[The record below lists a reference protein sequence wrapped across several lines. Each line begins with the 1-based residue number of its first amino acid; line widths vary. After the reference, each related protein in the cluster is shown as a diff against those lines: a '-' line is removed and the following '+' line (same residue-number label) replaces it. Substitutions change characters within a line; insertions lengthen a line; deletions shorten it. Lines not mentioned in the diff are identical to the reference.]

1 MSGDVATEFWSRM
14 ANLERARHEP
24 FRVEARFAQDGRRA
38 TPVQIVLDGGVPQAV
53 IGDELAAL
61 RDKVDPS
68 SIATRHPDEQ
78 DGLAWR
84 NAFDSARGQRQLTL
98 NQACRLVL
106 GPVYVPERQVHA
118 YNANHEL
125 RVRASDLALW
135 LPELEGEGDYE
146 YSLSELYGLS
156 TTEPSN
162 DTTRPDSNRIALTSI
177 RALLGVRGSFD
188 VTVHGTP
195 VHVEVTTSGAARWP
209 RVVSGLDEHT
219 DGPWPSPLYLAC
231 TWRGGQTTLKVAAET
246 WGKSKTYYGV
256 IGLSVR
262 QESLSLIWITV
273 PKEIWSARDDDV
285 VDAATG
291 LSLSRRGEAGKELN
305 VAARKIVDIVKDAGV
320 PFASTKSAEA
330 FRLHVPSGRV
340 IPSPEEALRRLT
352 IVALAKQPF
361 LSQASG
367 SAVGLFDPGAVVG
380 EIDLGGGISKQDLL
394 PPLPGGVRSDKDSL
408 DKLVGWLA
416 EAPRSESQLAR
427 YILDEFDTDDAT
439 LVAGCQRMLLTLG
452 FARAEADTLAIT
464 SAGLEYL
471 NHRSPESLFA
481 LLDRYFVGMVETL
494 LAIRSS
500 AVNSDIVAALR
511 KLPGRAGEQ
520 AQINARRNW
529 MLALGCSERTE
540 RGELLTA
547 LGRHLLGEHEDSA
560 EASVVIESD
569 DEDETSVDSTATP
582 DTPAAPPGWHSDRL
596 DLRSASV
603 AGQLGTLT
611 LPPALIDQ
619 ACAALSAGKH
629 LLFVGPP
636 GTGKTELALCLARA
650 AQTEGY
656 CAGLFTST
664 ASADWTTYETI
675 GGYALE
681 KSGSLAF
688 RSGVFLRALE
698 QWQWLLID
706 ELNRADI
713 DKAFGEL
720 MTVLSGKGADTPYLG
735 AGDRPIGIG
744 PEPTRSHVMPKTFRV
759 IATMNLWDKTSL
771 FRLSYA
777 VQRRFAIIH
786 VAQPDAATYAQLLQQ
801 EATRSW
807 LEPPL
812 ATSVTSRLV
821 ELFGPERL
829 LRIRPVGPAI
839 PLDMIRYMRR
849 RQGEHVGMAEAL
861 AMYLLPQLEG
871 IEPAKAEGLWGLLAA
886 AVGSDADAEGYLRE
900 RFQEIF
906 PLAQLA
912 KARA

>member
-1 MSGDVATEFWSRM
+1 MSSDAADAFWTKM
-14 ANLERARHEP
+14 AELERKRHQR

-38 TPVQIVLDGGVPQAV
+38 TPIQIELADEAPRA
-53 IGDELAAL
+53 IISDELAAL
-61 RDKVDPS
+61 RDRVDPAN
-68 SIATRHPDEQ
+68 IAARHPDAS
-78 DGLAWR
+78 DGRTWR
-84 NAFDSARGQRQLTL
+84 NAFEEARPKRQLSL

-106 GPVYVPERQVHA
+106 GPVYIPERQVHA
-118 YNANHEL
+118 YNANNEL
-125 RVRASDLALW
+125 RVRARDLAPW

-146 YSLSELYGLS
+146 YSLSELYGLGVS
-156 TTEPSN
+156 EASN
-162 DTTRPDSNRIALTSI
+162 DTARPDSNRIALISLRSI
-177 RALLGVRGSFD
+177 LDVRGSFD
-188 VTVHGTP
+188 VEVHGTP
-195 VHVEVTTSGAARWP
+195 VHVEVSPSQAARWP
-209 RVVSGLDEHT
+209 RVVEGLDEDS
-219 DGPWPSPLYLAC
+219 DGPWPSPLSLSC
-231 TWRGGQTTLKVAAET
+231 MWRDGQTTLKVAADT

-262 QESLSLIWITV
+262 QEALSLIWITV
-273 PKEIWSARDDDV
+273 PREVWSASDDAI
-285 VDAATG
+285 VDAPAG

-305 VAARKIVDIVKDAGV
+305 VAARKIVDIVKQAGV
-320 PFASTKSAEA
+320 PFVSNKSAEA
-330 FRLHVPSGRV
+330 FRIHVPSGRV
-340 IPSPEEALRRLT
+340 IPSPEEALRRLA
-352 IVALAKQPF
+352 IIALAKQPF

-367 SAVGLFDPGAVVG
+367 SSVGVFDPGAVVG
-380 EIDLGGGISKQDLL
+380 EIDLGGGLSKQDLL

-408 DKLVGWLA
+408 DKLLSWLA
-416 EAPRSESQLAR
+416 EAPRSEAELAR
-427 YILDEFDTDDAT
+427 YLLDEFDSDDAA
-439 LVAGCQRMLLTLG
+439 LIAGCQRMLLTIG
-452 FARAEADTLAIT
+452 FARTDSVTLTIT
-464 SAGLEYL
+464 PAGLEYL
-471 NHRSPESLFA
+471 SHRSSESLFA
-481 LLDRYFVGMVETL
+481 LLDRHFVGMVETL
-494 LAIRSS
+494 LAIRAS
-500 AVNSDIVAALR
+500 AVNADIVAALR
-511 KLPGRAGEQ
+511 KLPGRAGEE

-529 MLALGCSERTE
+529 MLALGCTERTE
-540 RGELLTA
+540 RGELLTP
-547 LGRHLLGEHEDSA
+547 LGRRLLGEHEA
-560 EASVVIESD
+560 EARVPIEAD
-569 DEDETSVDSTATP
+569 DEDDSPADSTATP
-582 DTPAAPPGWHSDRL
+582 DAPVAPPGWHSDRL

-603 AGQLGTLT
+603 AGHLGPLT
-611 LPPALIDQ
+611 LPPALIEQ
-619 ACAALSAGKH
+619 SCAALSAGKH

-650 AQTEGY
+650 AQTDGY

-735 AGDRPIGIG
+735 PSNRSIGIG

-786 VAQPDAATYAQLLQQ
+786 VGQPDAVTYARLLQQ
-801 EATRSW
+801 EATRPW
-807 LEPPL
+807 IEPPL
-812 ATSVTSRLV
+812 PAPVTSRLV

-829 LRIRPVGPAI
+829 LSIRPVGPAI

-849 RQGEHVGMAEAL
+849 RQAEHVGMAEAL

-871 IEPAKAEGLWGLLAA
+871 IEPHRAEALWGHLAA
-886 AVGSDADAEGYLRE
+886 AVASQADAEAYLRE
-900 RFQEIF
+900 RFLEIF
-906 PLAQLA
+906 PLARLA
-912 KARA
+912 ES

>member
-1 MSGDVATEFWSRM
+1 MSGDVAVEFWNRM
-14 ANLERARHEP
+14 ATLERDRHQA

-38 TPVQIVLDGGVPQAV
+38 TPVQIVLDGSLPQAV

-61 RDKVDPS
+61 RDKVDPV
-68 SIATRHPDEQ
+68 SIATRHPDER
-78 DGLAWR
+78 DGEAWR
-84 NAFDSARGQRQLTL
+84 TAFDSARGQRQLTL

-125 RVRASDLALW
+125 RVRASDLAPW
-135 LPELEGEGDYE
+135 LPELAGEGDYE
-146 YSLSELYGLS
+146 YSLSELYGL
-156 TTEPSN
+156 TTSEASN
-162 DTTRPDSNRIALTSI
+162 DTARADSNRIALTSI
-177 RALLGVRGSFD
+177 RALLGVRANFD
-188 VTVHGTP
+188 VIVHGTA
-195 VHVEVTTSGAARWP
+195 VHVELTPGDAGRWP
-209 RVVSGLDEHT
+209 RVVEGLEEGT
-219 DGPWPSPLYLAC
+219 DGPWPSPLHLTC
-231 TWRGGQTTLKVAAET
+231 TWRGGETTLKLAAET

-262 QESLSLIWITV
+262 QESLSLVWITV
-273 PKEIWSARDDDV
+273 PKEIWSASDDTIV
-285 VDAATG
+285 NAPAA
-291 LSLSRRGEAGKELN
+291 LSLSRRGEAGKEFN

-330 FRLHVPSGRV
+330 FRIHVPSGRV
-340 IPSPEEALRRLT
+340 LPDPEEAVRRLT

-367 SAVGLFDPGAVVG
+367 STVGVFDPGAVVG

-416 EAPRSESQLAR
+416 ESPRSESELGR
-427 YILDEFDTDDAT
+427 YVLDEFDTDDAT
-439 LVAGCQRMLLTLG
+439 LVTGCQRMLLTLG
-452 FARAEADTLAIT
+452 FARAEAATLSIT
-464 SAGLEYL
+464 PAGLEYL
-471 NHRSPESLFA
+471 QQRAPESLFA
-481 LLDRYFVGMVETL
+481 LLDQHFVGMVETL
-494 LAIRSS
+494 LAIRTSG
-500 AVNSDIVAALR
+500 VNADIVAVLR
-511 KLPGRAGEQ
+511 KLPGRAGVE
-520 AQINARRNW
+520 AQINARLNW
-529 MLALGCSERTE
+529 MLALGCTERTE

-547 LGRHLLGEHEDSA
+547 LGRHLLGEHESGTDA
-560 EASVVIESD
+560 RVVIEED
-569 DEDETSVDSTATP
+569 DGDESPVDSTASP
-582 DTPAAPPGWHSDRL
+582 GAPVAPPGWHSDRL

-603 AGQLGTLT
+603 AGQLGTLK

-650 AQTEGY
+650 AQTDGY
-656 CAGLFTST
+656 CTGLFAST

-681 KSGSLAF
+681 KSGGLAF

-735 AGDRPIGIG
+735 TGNRPIGIG

-786 VAQPDAATYAQLLQQ
+786 VGQPDAATYAQLLQQ

-812 ATSVTSRLV
+812 ATTVTSRLV

-849 RQGEHVGMAEAL
+849 RQAEHVGMSEAL

-871 IEPAKAEGLWGLLAA
+871 IEPSKAEGLWGLLAA